1 MSMNEYIQLLLLC
14 ATLALVVN
22 LFAHKKKE
30 VTRGKYAVIAVGLMS
45 GFASFIVTLMLLSAF
60 PMHWALPGSVVSIVY
75 SYIMADAKGF
85 GNIQ

>member
-1 MSMNEYIQLLLLC
+1 
-14 ATLALVVN
+14 
-22 LFAHKKKE
+22 
-30 VTRGKYAVIAVGLMS
+30 LMS